1 MDFLGN
7 TELLSMP
14 KMAFL
19 ASGTKLVIEGTGT
32 HTPGASMTI
41 TFAELLSLSHLT
53 GLS

>member
-32 HTPGASMTI
+32 HTPGVPSMT
-41 TFAELLSLSHLT
+41 TDQGTL
-53 GLS
+53 